1 MAALLVGM
9 GALLLAVIVSAL
21 LDPSPARKERGRRR
35 PLFHG
40 RVRARG
46 LTVTPSAAVSPQRW

>member
-21 LDPSPARKERGRRR
+21 LDPSPARE
-35 PLFHG
+35 H
-40 RVRARG
+40 RAG
-46 LTVTPSAAVSPQRW
+46 DDLSSTGECVPAT

>member
-21 LDPSPARKERGRRR
+21 LDPSPAHKD
-35 PLFHG
+35 
-40 RVRARG
+40 RAG
-46 LTVTPSAAVSPQRW
+46 DDLSSSGECVPAV